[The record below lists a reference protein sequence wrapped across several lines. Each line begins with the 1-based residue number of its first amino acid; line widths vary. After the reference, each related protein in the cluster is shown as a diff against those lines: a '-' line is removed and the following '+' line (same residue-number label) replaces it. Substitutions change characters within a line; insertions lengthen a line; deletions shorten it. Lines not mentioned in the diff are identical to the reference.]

1 MSSKSQGK
9 RATRNQWLKAKRQTS
24 NRTGLTAS
32 GQSAALVWSEHPSQL
47 PQFLTVAIVLICVL
61 PLLLTWVG
69 FDFRSSAIALDPDA
83 LALLSPQ
90 EVTDALHHALEG
102 SYTHTILE
110 WSAGCAASFTVVLAF
125 AHFNIKR
132 DVTTPVI
139 GVALL
144 CAGFMDAFHTLAADR
159 LIAAVA
165 SNQNLIP
172 FTWALCRLLNAALTI
187 IGVSLF
193 FIGSSSK
200 KWRGNVTFLTA
211 VSVGFGLLS
220 YSVIRFCA
228 ISESL
233 PQTMF
238 PDAWIT
244 RPWDVFP
251 LILFVVSGVWI
262 YPRFYRKNPSLFSHA
277 LVIST
282 IPNIATQ
289 VHMAFGSTALFD
301 NDFNIAH
308 FLKIVAY
315 LVPLVGLI
323 LDYIRTHQALEKRN
337 REFLLEIKERKK
349 VERNLQSVIHELKNT
364 QMQLIQTE
372 KMSGLGQLVAGV
384 AHEINNP
391 VNFIYGNVKPAANY
405 IEDIFSLLAV
415 YRKAYPQPP
424 SSVVDKIEEIDLEF
438 VEEDLPKLLSSVQMG
453 ADRIRQIVLS
463 LRTFSRLD
471 EAEVKSTNI
480 HEGIDSTLVILA
492 SRFKPQPDRP
502 AIKLIKDYDDLPLV
516 KCYAGQLNQVF
527 MNVLVNALDAIEEY
541 LFSSQDDVES
551 NRGQISIKTQLLA
564 TDEVLIEISD
574 DGKGMSSTTMSK
586 IFDPFYTTKAVGKGT
601 GMGMSI
607 SHQIITERHAGR
619 LTCESTLNV
628 GTTFRIQIPTVVD
641 QPLEAE

>member
-1 MSSKSQGK
+1 M
-9 RATRNQWLKAKRQTS
+9 
-24 NRTGLTAS
+24 
-32 GQSAALVWSEHPSQL
+32 
-47 PQFLTVAIVLICVL
+47 AIVLICVL

-110 WSAGCAASFTVVLAF
+110 WSAVCAAIFTVVLAF

-159 LIAAVA
+159 LIEAVA

-200 KWRGNVTFLTA
+200 KWRGNVTFLTI

-228 ISESL
+228 VSESL

-308 FLKIVAY
+308 FL
-315 LVPLVGLI
+315 
-323 LDYIRTHQALEKRN
+323 
-337 REFLLEIKERKK
+337 
-349 VERNLQSVIHELKNT
+349 
-364 QMQLIQTE
+364 
-372 KMSGLGQLVAGV
+372 
-384 AHEINNP
+384 
-391 VNFIYGNVKPAANY
+391 
-405 IEDIFSLLAV
+405 
-415 YRKAYPQPP
+415 
-424 SSVVDKIEEIDLEF
+424 
-438 VEEDLPKLLSSVQMG
+438 
-453 ADRIRQIVLS
+453 
-463 LRTFSRLD
+463 
-471 EAEVKSTNI
+471 
-480 HEGIDSTLVILA
+480 
-492 SRFKPQPDRP
+492 
-502 AIKLIKDYDDLPLV
+502 
-516 KCYAGQLNQVF
+516 
-527 MNVLVNALDAIEEY
+527 
-541 LFSSQDDVES
+541 
-551 NRGQISIKTQLLA
+551 
-564 TDEVLIEISD
+564 
-574 DGKGMSSTTMSK
+574 
-586 IFDPFYTTKAVGKGT
+586 
-601 GMGMSI
+601 
-607 SHQIITERHAGR
+607 
-619 LTCESTLNV
+619 
-628 GTTFRIQIPTVVD
+628 
-641 QPLEAE
+641 

>member
-24 NRTGLTAS
+24 NRTGLTAI

-110 WSAGCAASFTVVLAF
+110 WSAVCAAIFTVVLAF

-159 LIAAVA
+159 LIEAVA

-193 FIGSSSK
+193 FIDSSSK
-200 KWRGNVTFLTA
+200 KWRGNVTFLTI

-228 ISESL
+228 VSESL

-262 YPRFYRKNPSLFSHA
+262 YPRFYRQNPSLFSHA

-349 VERNLQSVIHELKNT
+349 VEKNLQSVIHELKNT

-391 VNFIYGNVKPAANY
+391 VNFIYGNVKPAAHY
-405 IEDIFSLLAV
+405 IEDLLGLLTL
-415 YRKAYPQPP
+415 YRQAYPQPP

-453 ADRIRQIVLS
+453 ADRIRHIVLS

-492 SRFKPQPDRP
+492 SRFKSKPDRRE
-502 AIKLIKDYDDLPLV
+502 IKLLKDYDDLPLV

-527 MNVLVNALDAIEEY
+527 MNVLVNSLDAIEEY
-541 LFSSQDDVES
+541 LLSSQDDVES
-551 NRGQISIKTQLLA
+551 DRGQISIKTQLLA
-564 TDEVLIEISD
+564 DDEVLIEISD

-607 SHQIITERHAGR
+607 SHQIITERHAGT

>member
-1 MSSKSQGK
+1 MSSKSQAKRGK
-9 RATRNQWLKAKRQTS
+9 RNQGLKAKHQKS
-24 NRTGLTAS
+24 NRTGLTTI
-32 GQSAALVWSEHPSQL
+32 GPSAALVWSDHPSQL

-61 PLLLTWVG
+61 PFLLTWFG

-90 EVTDALHHALEG
+90 EITDALHHALEG

-110 WSAGCAASFTVVLAF
+110 WSAVCAAIFTVVLAF

-159 LIAAVA
+159 LIEAVA

-172 FTWALCRLLNAALTI
+172 FTWALCRLSNAALTI

-193 FIGSSSK
+193 FVGSSPK
-200 KWRGNVTFLTA
+200 KWRGNATFLTV

-251 LILFVVSGVWI
+251 LILFVVSGIWI
-262 YPRFYRKNPSLFSHA
+262 YPRFYRQNPSLFSHA

-308 FLKIVAY
+308 FLKIIAY

-337 REFLLEIKERKK
+337 REFVLEIKERKQ
-349 VERNLQSVIHELKNT
+349 VEQNLQSVIHELKNT

-405 IEDIFSLLAV
+405 IEDLFGLLAV

-492 SRFKPQPDRP
+492 SRFKPQPNRP
-502 AIKLIKDYDDLPLV
+502 EIKVLKDYGDLPLI
-516 KCYAGQLNQVF
+516 KCYAGQMNQVF

-541 LFSSQDDVES
+541 LLSSQDDVES
-551 NRGQISIKTQLLA
+551 DRGQISIKTQLLA

-607 SHQIITERHAGR
+607 SHQIITERHAGT

-628 GTTFRIQIPTVVD
+628 GTTFRIQIPIVVD

>member
-24 NRTGLTAS
+24 NRTGLTAI

-47 PQFLTVAIVLICVL
+47 PQFLTVAIILICVL

-110 WSAGCAASFTVVLAF
+110 WSAVCAAIFTVVLAF

-159 LIAAVA
+159 LIEAVA

-193 FIGSSSK
+193 FIDSSSK

-228 ISESL
+228 VSESL

-251 LILFVVSGVWI
+251 LILFVVSGIWI
-262 YPRFYRKNPSLFSHA
+262 YPRFYRQNPSLFSHA

-308 FLKIVAY
+308 FLKIIAY

-337 REFLLEIKERKK
+337 REFVLEIKERKK
-349 VERNLQSVIHELKNT
+349 VEQNLQSVIHELKNT

-424 SSVVDKIEEIDLEF
+424 SSVVDKIEEIAMEY
-438 VEEDLPKLLSSVQMG
+438 VEEAMPQLLSSVQMG

-502 AIKLIKDYDDLPLV
+502 EIKLLKDYDDLPLV

-527 MNVLVNALDAIEEY
+527 MNVLVNSLDAIEEY

-628 GTTFRIQIPTVVD
+628 GTTFRIQIPIVVD
-641 QPLEAE
+641 QPQASE